1 MQRGLIELLYQTA
14 EIRDEDT
21 DELLK
26 LHMSHNSWS
35 LLYTANTVLQQ
46 LHDDGG
52 HLVITKTLDKIHL
65 QFYWPVYEYRA
76 ID

>member
-1 MQRGLIELLYQTA
+1 MQKGLIELLYQTA
-14 EIRDEDT
+14 EIRDGDT

-26 LHMSHNSWS
+26 LHMSYNSWS

-52 HLVITKTLDKIHL
+52 HLGITKKIHL

-76 ID
+76 MD